1 MLPSNLEQEIQ
12 LNLSN
17 QIVSTT
23 DIDGNIT
30 YINDYFCDTSGYSR
44 EELIGKNHNILRH
57 QDMPDC
63 IFEDLWKSIK
73 KQHYWRG
80 AVKNKCKD
88 GRFYWVDAFV
98 TPLFENN
105 KVIGYQ
111 SVRLYLE
118 PKARKKAESLYKKL
132 HKNSK
137 IKNNVSPSIKWS
149 LYSLLTAI
157 ILMLC
162 ISISSFFSLLLPML
176 TVALFYR
183 ELIIYPLWLRHN
195 EQQYKSF
202 SQGIFNENT
211 ANIAEYII
219 SMKDAQ
225 IRAILA
231 RTQEASIEVDDEI
244 TKINTLSVNC
254 TNKIKQQ
261 NSHLDSISTAI
272 EEMSSSINGVAENCH
287 QTLVSTSV
295 AESSC
300 HDTEDLVSITTEHI
314 MQLTTDIN
322 RTSELTTKLATET
335 ELITSILQ
343 EIQSISDQT
352 NLLALNA
359 AIEAAR
365 AGEHGRGFSVVA
377 EEVRALSVRTHNA
390 TSQIQQSVNYIIQS
404 LNKIALQM
412 EQGITNANIC
422 VTDINNMTSKL
433 QDIFKLITEIS
444 NVSIQISTA
453 TDQQATVSKE
463 INQNSHQIY
472 DSSTNNLKEME
483 SINLSMSHMKDSSI
497 KLITLSKT
505 FQ

>member
-1 MLPSNLEQEIQ
+1 MLSSNLEQEIQ
-12 LNLSN
+12 LNLSS

-30 YINDYFCDTSGYSR
+30 YINDYFCDISGYSR
-44 EELIGKNHNILRH
+44 EELIGQNHNILRH
-57 QDMPDC
+57 PDMPDC
-63 IFEDLWKSIK
+63 VFGDLWKSIK
-73 KQHYWRG
+73 QQRYWRG

-88 GRFYWVDAFV
+88 GSFYWVDAFV

-111 SVRLYLE
+111 SVRLCLD
-118 PKARKKAESLYKKL
+118 PKARKKAENLYKKL

-137 IKNNVSPSIKWS
+137 IKNSISPIIKWS

-157 ILMLC
+157 TLTLC

-176 TVALFYR
+176 TLAIFYR
-183 ELIIYPLWLRHN
+183 ELISYPLWIRHN
-195 EQQYKSF
+195 EQQHKSF
-202 SQGIFNENT
+202 SQGIFNENSY
-211 ANIAEYII
+211 NIAEYLI

-231 RTQEASIEVDDEI
+231 RTQEASIEVDNEI
-244 TKINTLSVNC
+244 TKVNTLSINC
-254 TNKIKQQ
+254 TNKIQQQ

-272 EEMSSSINGVAENCH
+272 EEMSSSINNVAESCQ

-295 AESSC
+295 VESSC
-300 HDTEDLVSITTEHI
+300 HDTEDLISITTEHI

-322 RTSELTTKLATET
+322 ETSELTTKLANET

-377 EEVRALSVRTHNA
+377 EEVRALSVRTHKA
-390 TSQIQQSVNYIIQS
+390 TSQIQQSVNYMIQS
-404 LNKIALQM
+404 LNKIALRM
-412 EQGITNANIC
+412 EQGISNANIC
-422 VTDINNMTSKL
+422 VTDINDMTSKL
-433 QDIFKLITEIS
+433 QDIFKLIVEIS
-444 NVSIQISTA
+444 NLSIQISTA
-453 TDQQATVSKE
+453 TDQQATVSKD

-483 SINLSMSHMKDSSI
+483 SINLSMGHMKNSSV
-497 KLITLSKT
+497 KLITLSKA